1 MKCMNVEK
9 TIKSDKLYQGKII
22 NLRIDTVELPNQKY
36 SKREIIEHCGGVAV
50 IAVHDGKIILV
61 KQYRKAVEKSLYEL
75 PAGKLE
81 AIENPL
87 ECAKRELIEETGYE
101 PQNLKFVLNFYS
113 SPGFSNEMIHLFI
126 ADRISFV
133 GASPDEDEYIEVVE
147 IPFEDAFRMVSE
159 GEIIDAKT
167 IVGLLYLMKNP
178 QLD

>member
-1 MKCMNVEK
+1 MNVEK

-36 SKREIIEHCGGVAV
+36 SKREIIEHCGGVAI
-50 IAVHDGKIILV
+50 IATHEGKIILV

-81 AIENPL
+81 SMEDPL
-87 ECAKRELIEETGYE
+87 VCAKRELMEETGYE
-101 PQNLKFVLNFYS
+101 PQNLKFVFNFYS
-113 SPGFSNEMIHLFI
+113 SPGFTNEMINLFI
-126 ADRISFV
+126 ADRIIFV

-147 IPFEDAFRMVSE
+147 IPFEEAFRMVSD

-167 IVGLLYLMKNP
+167 IVGLLYLSNNP
-178 QLD
+178 IVD